1 MFSFA
6 IFSLPALANLDAYAP
21 VAALMSDFLAYLV
34 DSSCNFSF
42 NNINYYLGDNE
53 KYLETILV
61 AIDGHENSFTT
72 DLPL

>member
-34 DSSCNFSF
+34 HSSCNFSF

-61 AIDGHENSFTT
+61 AIDGYENSFTT